1 MMQSEPSFTIEP
13 IGYVENTCNDL
24 IEPGLIRELESRIRL
39 KPEWV
44 DGLYGL
50 EDYKQIMVVFY
61 FHRLAGE
68 EIELIQHRRGKVDQ
82 PRRGVFALHSP
93 RRPNAIGVT
102 EVDLLKIEGGV
113 LTVTGLDA
121 VNGTPVLDI
130 KSVRRK

>member
-1 MMQSEPSFTIEP
+1 MSQSQPRFTIEP

-24 IEPGLIRELESRIRL
+24 IEPGLIRVLESRIRL

-44 DGLYGL
+44 DGLCGL
-50 EDYKQIMVVFY
+50 EEYQQIMVVFY

-68 EIELIQHRRGKVDQ
+68 EIELIQHKRGKADQ
-82 PRRGVFALHSP
+82 PLRGVFALHSP

-121 VNGTPVLDI
+121 INGTPVLDI
-130 KSVRRK
+130 KSVRR

>member
-1 MMQSEPSFTIEP
+1 MTQSEPTFTIEP

-24 IEPGLIRELESRIRL
+24 IEPGLIRVLESRIRL
-39 KPEWV
+39 KPEWI
-44 DGLYGL
+44 DGLHGL
-50 EDYKQIMVVFY
+50 EEYQQIMVVFY

-68 EIELIQHRRGKVDQ
+68 EIELIQHKRGKADQ

-130 KSVRRK
+130 KSVRR